1 MQSFDYS
8 SHTIYT
14 NLVIQY
20 TTLKVMML
28 QSLPW
33 IESFWY
39 ILGRVTVSLTA
50 EFDEI
55 NMNLL

>member
-1 MQSFDYS
+1 
-8 SHTIYT
+8 
-14 NLVIQY
+14 
-20 TTLKVMML
+20 ML
-28 QSLPW
+28 QSLLW

-39 ILGRVTVSLTA
+39 ILGHVTVSLTA

>member
-1 MQSFDYS
+1 
-8 SHTIYT
+8 
-14 NLVIQY
+14 
-20 TTLKVMML
+20 ML

-33 IESFWY
+33 IESSWY